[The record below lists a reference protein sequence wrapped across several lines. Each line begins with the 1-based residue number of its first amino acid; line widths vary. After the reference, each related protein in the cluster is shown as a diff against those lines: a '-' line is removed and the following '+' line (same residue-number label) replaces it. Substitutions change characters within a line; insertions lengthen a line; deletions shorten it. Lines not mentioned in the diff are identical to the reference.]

1 MALDTNIRGSTSGL
15 GAEVNASNQLKV
27 VTETDAATNPG
38 NVGTIRM
45 FGEND
50 AGSIVGTAV
59 LRSPEISQDY
69 RMRVGVDTLLFTD
82 TFNATNQNTSLWKH
96 ASSTMT
102 MTQSA
107 GFLNINAAGTSTVS
121 GNFAYLQT
129 WRHFTF
135 FGTSPISVE
144 TTLQFDKYPIANEVL
159 QWGLGVPTGAA
170 DVVDGAWFQLTS
182 AGLLGVIRYNSG
194 TVVPVTLVSD
204 VSTLALNSVSKYVM
218 ICGEDIIEFWI
229 DEILYGTIN
238 IPAAQGQPF
247 LSTSL
252 PYFIQKYNNGT
263 IGTSP
268 NLIAKVGD
276 VTITLMDLA
285 SNQTWANQM
294 ASSGLGMQ
302 MLNGDAAGGQN
313 PQVQWSNTALP
324 TAAAATNTGPA
335 LGAFLSGI
343 FQMNAPA
350 TSATDVIIA
359 SYQNPAG
366 GVNRTPRTIKLR
378 GIKIDCVNSVVAVAT
393 TATTFAVAIAWG
405 GTQVSLGTVTTDAA
419 SFLAAGTT
427 KAARRQPVGVI
438 SFPVGAAV
446 GAAATPIQFDFEAPL
461 VINPGEF
468 IQVIAKILVGTA
480 TATEVFQW
488 IISPNLYHE

>member
-1 MALDTNIRGSTSGL
+1 MALDANIRGSSSGL

-27 VTETDAATNPG
+27 VPETDAATNPG
-38 NVGTIRM
+38 NVGAIRI

-50 AGSIVGTAV
+50 NGSITSTPL

-96 ASSTMT
+96 AFTTMT

-107 GFLNINAAGTSTVS
+107 GFLNVNAAGTSTVS

-144 TTLQFDKYPIANEVL
+144 TKLQFDKYPIANEVL
-159 QWGLGVPTGAA
+159 QWGLGVATGAA
-170 DVVDGAWFQLTS
+170 DPVDGSWFQLTS
-182 AGLLGVIRYNSG
+182 AGLFGVIRYNSG
-194 TVVPVTLVSD
+194 TVVTTTLVSS
-204 VSTLALNSVSKYVM
+204 VNTLALNSVSKYVM
-218 ICGEDIIEFWI
+218 VCGEDSIEFWI
-229 DEILYGTIN
+229 DDVLYGTIQ
-238 IPAAQGQPF
+238 IPNAQGQPF

-252 PYFIQKYNNGT
+252 PYFVQKYNNGT
-263 IGTSP
+263 VGTSP

-294 ASSGLGMQ
+294 ASIGLGMQ
-302 MLNGDAAGGQN
+302 MLNGDAQGVQT
-313 PQVQWSNTALP
+313 PQVQWANAALP
-324 TAAAATNTGPA
+324 AAAAATNTSAA

-343 FQMNAPA
+343 FLQTTVA
-350 TSATDVIIA
+350 TGTTDLIIA
-359 SYQNPAG
+359 SYQNPIG

-378 GIKIDCVNSVVAVAT
+378 GIKIDCILSGTALATTPSAFAIAVVWGSTQLTLAT
-393 TATTFAVAIAWG
+393 TADSNSFVT
-405 GTQVSLGTVTTDAA
+405 GTVK
-419 SFLAAGTT
+419 G
-427 KAARRQPVGVI
+427 ARRQPIGVI
-438 SFPVGAAV
+438 AFPATAPVGAA
-446 GAAATPIQFDFEAPL
+446 ASPIQFDFEAPL

-468 IQVIAKILVGTA
+468 IQVVQKPIVATA
-480 TATEVFQW
+480 TAGNIYNW
-488 IISPNLYHE
+488 IISPNLYYE

>member
-1 MALDTNIRGSTSGL
+1 MALDANIRGSTSGI

-38 NVGTIRM
+38 NVGAIRI

-50 AGSIVGTAV
+50 PGSVTGTP
-59 LRSPEISQDY
+59 LIRSPEISQDY

-82 TFNATNQNTSLWKH
+82 TFNSTTQNTSLWKH
-96 ASSTMT
+96 AFTTMT
-102 MTQSA
+102 MTQAA
-107 GFLNINAAGTSTVS
+107 GFLNVNAAGTSTVS

-135 FGTSPISVE
+135 FGTSPISIE

-182 AGLLGVIRYNSG
+182 AGLFGVIRYNSG
-194 TVVPVTLVSD
+194 TVVTSTLVSN
-204 VSTLALNSVSKYVM
+204 VNTLALNSVSKYVM
-218 ICGEDIIEFWI
+218 VCGEDSIEFWI
-229 DEILYGTIN
+229 DDVLYGTIQ
-238 IPAAQGQPF
+238 IPNAQGQPF

-263 IGTSP
+263 VGTSP

-285 SNQTWANQM
+285 TNQTWANQM
-294 ASSGLGMQ
+294 ASIGLGMQ
-302 MLNGDAAGGQN
+302 MLNGDAATGQT
-313 PQVQWSNTALP
+313 PQVQWSLSALP
-324 TAAAATNTGPA
+324 TAAAATNNTAA
-335 LGAFLSGI
+335 LGAFLAGI
-343 FQMNAPA
+343 FQQTAVA
-350 TSATDVIIA
+350 TGAGDLIIA
-359 SYQNPAG
+359 SYQNPQG
-366 GVNRTPRTIKLR
+366 GVNRTPRTMKLR
-378 GIKIDCVNSVVAVAT
+378 GIKIDCVVSGAAIAT
-393 TATTFAVAIAWG
+393 TPSTFALAVVWG
-405 GTQVSLGTVTTDAA
+405 STQLSLATQTADSA
-419 SFLAAGTT
+419 SFATATA
-427 KAARRQPVGVI
+427 KAARRQPIGVI
-438 SFPVGAAV
+438 TFPVGAAI
-446 GAAATPIQFDFEAPL
+446 GTAATPLQFDFEAPL

-468 IQVIAKILVGTA
+468 IQVIQKPLTSTA
-480 TATEVFQW
+480 TAGNVFQW

>member
-50 AGSIVGTAV
+50 PGSIVGAAV
-59 LRSPEISQDY
+59 LRSPEVSQDY
-69 RMRVGVDTLLFTD
+69 RMRVGVDTLLFSD

-96 ASSTMT
+96 AFTTMT

-144 TTLQFDKYPIANEVL
+144 TTLQFDKYPTVNEVL
-159 QWGLGVPTGAA
+159 QWGLGVPTGSA

-194 TVVPVTLVSD
+194 TVVTSTLVSN
-204 VSTLALNSVSKYVM
+204 VSTLSLNSVAKYTM
-218 ICGEDIIEFWI
+218 ICGEESIEFWI
-229 DEILYGTIN
+229 DDILYGTLA

-252 PYFIQKYNNGT
+252 PYFVQKYNNGT
-263 IGTSP
+263 VGSSP

-276 VTITLMDLA
+276 VTITSMDLA
-285 SNQTWANQM
+285 TNQTWANQM
-294 ASSGLGMQ
+294 ASIGLGMQ
-302 MLNGDAAGGQN
+302 MLNGDAATGQN
-313 PQVQWSNTALP
+313 PQVQWANAALP
-324 TAAAATNTGPA
+324 TAAAATNTTAA
-335 LGAFLSGI
+335 LGAFLAGI

-350 TSATDVIIA
+350 TSATDIIIA

-366 GVNRTPRTIKLR
+366 GVNRTPRTMKLR
-378 GIKIDCVNSVVAVAT
+378 GIKVDCVNSVVAVAT

-405 GTQVSLGTVTTDAA
+405 GTQVSLGTVTADSA
-419 SFLAAGTT
+419 SFATATA
-427 KAARRQPVGVI
+427 KAARRQPIGVLT
-438 SFPVGAAV
+438 FPVGAAV
-446 GAAATPIQFDFEAPL
+446 GATAGPIQFDFEAPL

-468 IQVIAKILVGTA
+468 IQVIAKVLVGTA

-488 IISPNLYHE
+488 VVSPNLYHE